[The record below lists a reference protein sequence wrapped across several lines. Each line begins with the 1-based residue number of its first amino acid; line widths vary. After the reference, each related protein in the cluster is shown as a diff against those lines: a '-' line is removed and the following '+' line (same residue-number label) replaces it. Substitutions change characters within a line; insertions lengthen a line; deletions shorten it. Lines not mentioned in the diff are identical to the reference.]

1 MKLKSNSSF
10 LYLNCLVLALWVLIR
25 VSYRSQILHQDE
37 YKWALFLENGRLVDF
52 PHPILSP
59 FVYHLFLNF
68 FGIENLRLVPIIISF
83 LGHVLAV
90 LLVYRELGYSRSL
103 IFNLLLTLNPF
114 VILGNYQIDIDGS
127 FLFFFIVLYVYIST
141 DKSLTNF
148 KSRYITSVIV
158 ILGILTKFSFILIL
172 VAHLLSNI
180 KERKKVK
187 VNSSIIYLMISLA
200 TILIIQFIQPLTASY
215 SGGFI
220 GSIVSQRN
228 TSQIIFL
235 TAKSLLWLGP
245 ILFFIKFNP
254 RKRNLSEVSS
264 LFNFYIVT
272 LFLFYFILF
281 NFSDRAFDRYL
292 LAFCLPVIY
301 LAVEKI
307 SKTFKIIDYKNI
319 FFILIFVSLVVF
331 LYTSRTNFEVI
342 PLHPKQEFVSK
353 IFTLDFNFLIPFFTG
368 SGPIGFYVP
377 FSLLFASFFLT
388 LVCIIFH
395 KSKTFASL
403 AISSVLLLNL
413 FFLIES
419 TTGYFF
425 GSASKVAKESI
436 VKIPAGVKTIT
447 YNDIGG
453 YELHKKNSYFK
464 RVYLNP
470 SWRNEQQ
477 SKFENYQG
485 LFLLIDMPAIDN
497 KSWLLEELKKC
508 NTIYSIEDKKIRG
521 AVFTCDNLKDE
532 KSTVE

>member
-10 LYLNCLVLALWVLIR
+10 LYLNCLVFALWILIR

-37 YKWALFLENGRLVDF
+37 YKWALFLENGPLADF

-59 FVYHLFLNF
+59 FVYHLFLNY

-83 LGHVLAV
+83 LGHALAV

-103 IFNLLLTLNPF
+103 VFNLLLTLNPF
-114 VILGNYQIDIDGS
+114 AVLGNYQIDIDGS

-141 DKSLTNF
+141 DKSLTNVN
-148 KSRYITSVIV
+148 SRYITSVIV
-158 ILGILTKFSFILIL
+158 ILGVLTKFSFILIL
-172 VAHLLSNI
+172 VAHLLSSVH
-180 KERKKVK
+180 ERKKVK
-187 VNSSIIYLMISLA
+187 VNSSFIYLIISLV

-220 GSIVSQRN
+220 DSIVSQRN

-307 SKTFKIIDYKNI
+307 SKTLEIIDYKEI
-319 FFILIFVSLVVF
+319 FFILIFLSLVVF
-331 LYTSRTNFEVI
+331 LYTSRTNFEII
-342 PLHPKQEFVSK
+342 PLHPKQEFISK
-353 IFTLDFNFLIPFFTG
+353 ILKLDFNFLIPFFTG

-377 FSLLFASFFLT
+377 FSLIFASFSIT
-388 LVCIIFH
+388 LVCIILY
-395 KSKTFASL
+395 KSKVFASL

-425 GSASKVAKESI
+425 GSASKVAKQSI
-436 VKIPAGVKTIT
+436 AEIPIGVKTIT

-470 SWRNEQQ
+470 SWRTVQQ
-477 SKFENYQG
+477 SKFENYEG
-485 LFLLIDMPAIDN
+485 LFLLIDMPAIEKN
-497 KSWLLEELKKC
+497 SWLLKELDKC
-508 NTIYSIEDKKIRG
+508 DSIYSIEDKKIRG
-521 AVFTCDNLKDE
+521 AVFMCND
-532 KSTVE
+532 